1 MESATNTPRY
11 LFRRNVH
18 AGISH
23 RVKDREKSNVFYS
36 IATEPVVTRKS
47 IVRERNMRPTTVSS
61 VVNELIRDRLVVEG
75 DTTSPGR
82 KGRPETRLHPLFG
95 RLGAVAV
102 FVVSRQIH
110 AVLVDIGQTVLAHR
124 SVEVHKDSTSDHVLT
139 EIRNLILSVLQDPCR
154 HDIEVLG
161 IGLSLPGNL
170 DVRHGVW
177 LKSTRWT
184 GLYSLSLK
192 RLETEIGMPV
202 HYIKNLDAEC
212 VYILRRYPE
221 LSRGG
226 TLLIHWG
233 YGIGASYADRGT
245 VLHANAGLFGEIGH
259 WCVDPAGG
267 SRCVCGDVGCLET
280 RAALW
285 ALLPGIRSRFPEAP
299 ELEDE
304 FGRFLARAP
313 MRELPGLPVAIE
325 YMATALRNLYQLFYP
340 DNIVL
345 YGPFTERREI
355 FTALSR
361 AFHEN
366 IVQFNRRD
374 TSLRAYKMKSEGEIF
389 GCTSEL
395 FRHSL
400 RRFLSADW
408 S

>member
-1 MESATNTPRY
+1 MDSGTSIPRY
-11 LFRRNVH
+11 LFPRNVH
-18 AGISH
+18 AACPH
-23 RVKDREKSNVFYS
+23 RVKDREKSNVFYT
-36 IATEPVVTRKS
+36 IAKESVVTRKT
-47 IVRERNMRPTTVSS
+47 IVNGLKMRPTTVSS
-61 VVNELIRDRLVVEG
+61 VVTELIRDGLVVEG
-75 DTTSPGR
+75 DTTSAGR
-82 KGRPETRLHPLFG
+82 KGRPETRLHPRFD
-95 RLGAVAV
+95 RLGSVAV
-102 FVVSRQIH
+102 FVVSRKIH
-110 AVLVDIGQTVLAHR
+110 AVLVDIGQTVHAHR
-124 SVEVHKDSTSDHVLT
+124 SIELHKDSTSEHVLT
-139 EIRNLILSVLQDPCR
+139 ELRNLILSVLQDPRR

-170 DVRHGVW
+170 DVRNGVW

-184 GLYSLSLK
+184 GLYGLSLK
-192 RLETEIGMPV
+192 QLETEIGMPI

-245 VLHANAGLFGEIGH
+245 VLHANAGLFGEVGH
-259 WCVDPAGG
+259 WCVDAAGG

-285 ALLPGIRSRFPEAP
+285 ALLPGMQSRFPEAP

-304 FGRFLARAP
+304 FGRFLACAP
-313 MRELPGLPVAIE
+313 ISELPGLPTAIE
-325 YMATALRNLYQLFYP
+325 YMSIALRNLYQLFYP

-355 FTALSR
+355 FTTLSR

-366 IVQFNRRD
+366 IAQFNRRD

-395 FRHSL
+395 FCHSL